1 MKNASA
7 RLFSRLQAIEERI
20 FRLEGISIETSTTEK
35 QGEQKLKKKN
45 GTIQELWDN
54 SRRCNIHMIGVP
66 EGEERKKEYLK
77 Q

>member
-35 QGEQKLKKKN
+35 QGEQKLKKKKMALSKN
-45 GTIQELWDN
+45 CGTT
-54 SRRCNIHMIGVP
+54 P
-66 EGEERKKEYLK
+66 EGVTYT
-77 Q
+77 